1 MSATALPT
9 PIATPD
15 ESLTP
20 LARVLDECAAK
31 IAADVIR
38 FEPAPLILAR
48 VSS

>member
-1 MSATALPT
+1 MSANALPT

-38 FEPAPLILAR
+38 FRACAADPRA
-48 VSS
+48 SK